1 MVRSIFVAAVAA
13 SCLLAAHAALDMNNP
28 LTAESITAC
37 NQLGAAPANLTD
49 ELPEG
54 YDYTCYTEQ
63 KYVKRWASTEG
74 IPETMLAMGSGTL
87 MADGQTY
94 LMGSPLVTIV
104 PFFAFG
110 LLATITCGIWSC
122 GMCACCGKSSSEG
135 SACCCGKCCSK
146 PPAFTKGVGGWI
158 MVIIT
163 AGAGVAVVVL
173 ALSGL
178 GVNNNM
184 NEALEQIGGSVSI
197 LESWTNSTSTKLG
210 VSVDKT
216 ESLLATV
223 NTLDAVVAGMQTTQI
238 KADLKD
244 TVAEI
249 PTFVQSA
256 LDGLIELD
264 GQVAML
270 AVTVNDL
277 GDSLGDSVG
286 GVNSLRQTGMFWAWL
301 VLAIFMAF
309 EILVAILRKIAPKK
323 TAHCC
328 CGLVFGTVTF
338 VYCFVMFIM
347 FLVTAIVALITM
359 ILADVCSDP
368 DALFITVI
376 GGATASLETPD
387 LGSLRARRV
396 VEGSGDGT
404 ADASASGGAD
414 FFGYFITCDTQNS
427 VTNPFNIPA
436 EQVLTKLGGATGEL
450 AGVDAFFVDFEAGAG
465 YTGLQA
471 LSATQTQ
478 PTSID
483 KYVADKKS
491 LLDAVAAIKGDVDA
505 LGVSLSGE
513 ADSSAVD
520 WSANSGHGLTEGTLS
535 SVNCYQVNAR
545 YQAMINL
552 ICTYTFGT
560 LAQSCEYF
568 MAAAVLM
575 VFIQWAKRW
584 SRPHPRDDAYDD
596 TSDGDKDFAD
606 NGGDPMANTLNSL

>member
-1 MVRSIFVAAVAA
+1 
-13 SCLLAAHAALDMNNP
+13 
-28 LTAESITAC
+28 
-37 NQLGAAPANLTD
+37 
-49 ELPEG
+49 
-54 YDYTCYTEQ
+54 
-63 KYVKRWASTEG
+63 
-74 IPETMLAMGSGTL
+74 MLAMGSGTL
-87 MADGQTY
+87 VADGLTY

-104 PFFAFG
+104 PFFVFG

-122 GMCACCGKSSSEG
+122 GMCACCGKSASRE

-146 PPAFTKGVGGWI
+146 PPAFTKGVGGWVMI
-158 MVIIT
+158 IIT

-173 ALSGL
+173 CLRGL
-178 GVNNNM
+178 GVNNEM

-210 VSVDKT
+210 VSVAET
-216 ESLLATV
+216 ESLAATV
-223 NTLDAVVAGMQTTQI
+223 GTLDATIAGLQTDEI
-238 KADLKD
+238 KAQLTEK
-244 TVAEI
+244 VAQI
-249 PTFVQSA
+249 PNLVQAA
-256 LDGLIELD
+256 LESLTELD
-264 GQVAML
+264 SQVAML
-270 AVTVNDL
+270 AGTVNDL
-277 GDSLGDSVG
+277 GDSLGTSVG
-286 GVNSLRQTGMFWAWL
+286 NVNKYRQTGMFWAWL

-328 CGLVFGTVTF
+328 CGFVFGTVTF
-338 VYCFVMFIM
+338 WYCFTMFIV

-368 DALFITVI
+368 DSLFITVI
-376 GGATASLETPD
+376 GAATATVELPD
-387 LGSLRARRV
+387 VGSLRARREGV

-404 ADASASGGAD
+404 ADAVVANDGAD

-436 EQVLTKLGGATGEL
+436 ELVLTKLGGATGEL
-450 AGVDAFFVDFEAGAG
+450 AGVNEFFVDFEAGPA
-465 YTGLQA
+465 YAA
-471 LSATQTQ
+471 LQTQ
-478 PTSID
+478 PTSRD
-483 KYVADKKS
+483 NYEADKKS
-491 LLDAVAAIKGDVDA
+491 LLDVIAAINNDVDA
-505 LGVSLSGE
+505 LSVSLSGE

-568 MAAAVLM
+568 MAAAILM
-575 VFIQWAKRW
+575 VIIQWAKRW
-584 SRPHPRDDAYDD
+584 SRPHPEDD
-596 TSDGDKDFAD
+596 TYDGDKDFAD
-606 NGGDPMANTLNSL
+606 DVNNDGGDPLANTLNSL